1 MSKLKVLMFGCS
13 SNLCKRFDLKHS
25 SGISAALQ
33 SRDMSEML
41 CISEHARKSLI
52 SDIPK
57 AVPAAWEART

>member
-33 SRDMSEML
+33 SHDMQ
-41 CISEHARKSLI
+41 
-52 SDIPK
+52 K
-57 AVPAAWEART
+57 AILASQEERP